1 MTSCSCLDIVFRCH
15 LHWSTR
21 LSYQQ
26 ASQTNADNTNSS
38 SISSHP
44 KRLTNSIDSCSS
56 RVEDLYV
63 RRRHAIGY
71 SPQHQQLGSSAR
83 HQARLAAA
91 TCSSRQ
97 WHRVIITARL
107 QRQEGVMWWTLVS
120 WPMAHFWPSDGREW
134 TCFIVSTSI
143 HSMELSADM
152 FINQATTQLVK
163 CIASDKSFNMRL
175 CVI

>member
-107 QRQEGVMWWTLVS
+107 QRQEGVMWWTSSLDQWRTFGRPTVVNERVS
-120 WPMAHFWPSDGREW
+120 LFRHRFTRWNSVRI
-134 TCFIVSTSI
+134 C
-143 HSMELSADM
+143 L
-152 FINQATTQLVK
+152 
-163 CIASDKSFNMRL
+163 
-175 CVI
+175 